1 MTYKVFFTNEALDHL
16 EFWRK
21 SGQKKILEK
30 IALFVEELKEHPTT
44 GTGQVERLK
53 RNLSGLWSRRI
64 DKQNRL
70 VYSIEDDIVTVTI
83 YSAKGQ
89 YGDK

>member
-1 MTYKVFFTNEALDHL
+1 MTYRVLFTDEALEHL

-30 IALFVEELKEHPTT
+30 ILLLVEELKAHPTT

-53 RNLSGLWSRRI
+53 NNLSGYWSRRI

-70 VYSIEDDIVTVTI
+70 VYSIEDNVVTVVV
-83 YSAKGQ
+83 YSAKGH
-89 YGDK
+89 YGDR